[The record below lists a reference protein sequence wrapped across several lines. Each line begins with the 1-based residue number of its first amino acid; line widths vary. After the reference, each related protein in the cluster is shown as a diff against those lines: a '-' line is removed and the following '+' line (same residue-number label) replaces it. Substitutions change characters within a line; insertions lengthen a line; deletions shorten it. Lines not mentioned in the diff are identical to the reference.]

1 MTSAHPLRHIILTL
15 VSALALALHA
25 APACAQAVTIDD
37 FASIDD
43 WTTFAPEGVRVEI
56 TPDAGAL
63 RIDYAFERGGGF
75 AIVRRAVDI
84 DVEGNHVFSF
94 RVKGD
99 APANDLEF
107 KLLDDSGDNV
117 WWHNRRRY
125 TPPANWQTLSSSRRS
140 IEFAWGPNQ
149 DRTLSHVAGIEFA
162 IASATGGKGTIWI
175 DDLRFAPLPEPLP
188 IDAPVRLTSTES
200 EREIV
205 ANTQSP
211 IELAQTPLDEGVEI
225 HLGTPRPLGGL
236 ILGFDNAQADPFTLA
251 VQGRDASGTWVDLAA
266 DVRVETATS
275 VVTFDGESL
284 TAIRLAA
291 HDAADEAAAIKRI
304 EFLPIEAHEN
314 PNRLLEILA
323 TTGQRTHLPA
333 YYTGERT
340 FWTVAGL
347 PGEKGEAL
355 LDENGSFEPVK
366 AGPRLQPALLVG
378 GQLLGGWNA
387 DSRTQSLLSGW
398 KPIPTA
404 SWTHGD
410 LKLDTQLVPVQGERG
425 YYARYT
431 LTNSG
436 PDHTQA
442 KLVLAV
448 RPFQVLPQWQFLN
461 VTGGVAK
468 LDQLRID
475 QNSIDTGTGY
485 FFLSPSPVSES
496 AATAFGSGE
505 IFQRLAEGSIEL
517 GPAAGVQDPAGLASG
532 AWAHH
537 MSLAPG
543 QSKSVVVYFGR
554 RNVTESFDECLLA
567 ANSIWQDMLGDFW
580 LDLPDSQQHLEDSV
594 RTSIAYA
601 LVNQDGPAIQPGSR
615 TYERTWIRDGSLTTH
630 AMLSAGL
637 HDVAT
642 GFIDWYAGYLFEN
655 GKAPCCVDHR
665 GSDPVDEHDSTGQ
678 YIHTVWSCYA
688 FTRDTSFLERHYE
701 SIQRAMAYIQS
712 LREQRMGAPFNDPS
726 APEHVFY
733 GLVPESISHE
743 GYSAKPMHS
752 YWDDFFVLLGISDAA
767 NIARELGRDDDAKA
781 WADLEA
787 DFRTTLADSIALAM
801 QQHDIDYIPGC
812 AELGDFDATSTAI
825 AAFPVWELSSLPKEA
840 VDATFDRYWR
850 MFVDRRD
857 GNIEWRDYTPYEVR
871 VIGAMTDMGK
881 PERSHEMIDY
891 FLSEQTPTGWR
902 QWPEV
907 VHNDLRGPGFI
918 GDLPHSWVACDFV
931 NSINAMLVGVNRHA
945 DRVTLARGLRL
956 DWLDGDG
963 LKINNLST
971 PLGNISWSAKREGNR
986 ITIDITQ
993 CERAPEAGLWLD
1005 LNWLPENARIVG
1017 TDDTPPE
1024 LRIDQLPTR
1033 IEIELP

>member
-1 MTSAHPLRHIILTL
+1 MNPARPFRQIILTL

-125 TPPANWQTLSSSRRS
+125 TPPADWQTLSSSRRS
-140 IEFAWGPNQ
+140 IEFAWGPSQ
-149 DRTLSHVAGIEFA
+149 DRTLRHVAGIEFA

-211 IELAQTPLDEGVEI
+211 IELAHTPLDEGVEI

-251 VQGRDASGTWVDLAA
+251 VQGRDASGAWVDLAA

-291 HDAADEAAAIKRI
+291 HDAADEAAAVKRI

-355 LDENGSFEPVK
+355 LDENGSIEPVK

-378 GQLLGGWNA
+378 GKLLGGWNA

-398 KPIPTA
+398 MPIPTA

-410 LKLDTQLVPVQGERG
+410 LRVDAMLVPGLNGASSVYFSVTNTG
-425 YYARYT
+425 YVKR
-431 LTNSG
+431 NVS
-436 PDHTQA
+436 
-442 KLVLAV
+442 LVLAA

-461 VTGGVAK
+461 VTGGVAPIAT
-468 LDQLRID
+468 LDVEPMTMHADGEVIFRAD
-475 QNSIDTGTGY
+475 MPATRT
-485 FFLSPSPVSES
+485 
-496 AATAFGSGE
+496 AATHFGAGE
-505 IFQRLAEGSIEL
+505 IMQRLADGTLAFNETSRA
-517 GPAAGVQDPAGLASG
+517 PDKARLASG
-532 AWAHH
+532 AWVYDFTLPP
-537 MSLAPG
+537 STSEGVIVTNGPR
-543 QSKSVVVYFGR
+543 QSIRNWGR
-554 RNVTESFDECLLA
+554 ELDSIMTEWNEL
-567 ANSIWQDMLGDFW
+567 LGDFW

-594 RTSIAYA
+594 RASIAYA

-688 FTRDTSFLERHYE
+688 FTRDTSLLERHYE
-701 SIQRAMAYIQS
+701 SIQRAMAYIQN
-712 LREQRMGAPFNDPS
+712 LRDQRMGAPFNDPS

-840 VDATFDRYWR
+840 VDATFDRYWK

-931 NSINAMLVGVNRHA
+931 NSITAMLVGVNRHA

-956 DWLDGDG
+956 DWLEGDG
-963 LKINNLST
+963 LKISNLST
-971 PLGNISWSAKREGNR
+971 PLGNISWSAKREGSK

-993 CERAPEAGLWLD
+993 CERSPEAGLWLD

>member
-1 MTSAHPLRHIILTL
+1 MNASRLLCLIMIALLACRASAQP
-15 VSALALALHA
+15 
-25 APACAQAVTIDD
+25 VTIDD
-37 FASIDD
+37 FETTNA
-43 WTTFAPEGVRVEI
+43 WTTYAPEGVRVDV
-56 TPDAGAL
+56 TPEDGAL
-63 RIDYAFERGGGF
+63 RIDYTFESGGGF
-75 AIVRRAVDI
+75 AIVRRPVDVAVA
-84 DVEGNHVFSF
+84 GNYQFSF

-107 KLLDDSGDNV
+107 KLVDKTGDNV

-125 TPPANWQTLSSSRRS
+125 TPPADWQTLSSSRRS
-140 IEFAWGPNQ
+140 IEFAWGPIEDQ
-149 DRTLSHVAGIEFA
+149 TLKHVDTIEFA
-162 IASATGGKGTIWI
+162 IASATGGTGTIWI
-175 DDLRFAPLPEPLP
+175 DDLRYAPLPEPLP
-188 IDAPVRLTSTES
+188 LEAPVSVTTADAGRVIAADAAPPVRLDDARLEDG
-200 EREIV
+200 IGI
-205 ANTQSP
+205 N
-211 IELAQTPLDEGVEI
+211 LD
-225 HLGTPRPLGGL
+225 TPRPLGGL
-236 ILGFDNAQADPFTLA
+236 ILDFANIDKPFTLTLR
-251 VQGRDASGTWVDLAA
+251 GKNASGEWINLASNL
-266 DVRVETATS
+266 RVETASS

-284 TAIRLAA
+284 SEITLIPQDDGADAVTLAGF
-291 HDAADEAAAIKRI
+291 EL
-304 EFLPIEAHEN
+304 LPIEAHEN

-333 YYTGERT
+333 YYTGQRT

-347 PGEKGEAL
+347 PGKKGEAL
-355 LDENGSFEPVK
+355 LDENGSVEPVK
-366 AGPRLQPALLVG
+366 AGPRLQPALIVDG
-378 GQLLGGWNA
+378 KLLGGWNA
-387 DSRTQSLLSGW
+387 DSRTQSLLFGW
-398 KPIPTA
+398 MPIPIAT
-404 SWTHGD
+404 WTHGD

-431 LTNSG
+431 LTNNGS
-436 PDHTQA
+436 DHKQA

-485 FFLSPSPVSES
+485 FFHSPITVAEV

-517 GPAAGVQDPAGLASG
+517 GPAASVQDPAGLASG

-543 QSKSVVVYFGR
+543 QSQSVDVYLGR
-554 RNVTESFDECLLA
+554 RNVTESYDECLLA

-594 RTSIAYA
+594 RASIAYA

-642 GFIDWYAGYLFEN
+642 GFIDWYAGYLFDN

-665 GSDPVDEHDSTGQ
+665 GADPVDEHDSTGQ

-688 FTRDTSFLERHYE
+688 FTRDTSLLERHYE

-712 LREQRMGAPFNDPS
+712 LRDQRMGAPFNDPS

-840 VDATFDRYWR
+840 VDATFDRYWK

-931 NSINAMLVGVNRHA
+931 NSITAMLVGVNRHA

-956 DWLDGDG
+956 DWLDGEG
-963 LKINNLST
+963 LKIDNLST

-993 CERAPEAGLWLD
+993 CERTPEGGLWLD
-1005 LNWLPENARIVG
+1005 LNWLPKNARIVG

-1024 LRIDQLPTR
+1024 RRIDQLPTR

>member
-1 MTSAHPLRHIILTL
+1 MNPARPFRQIILTL

-117 WWHNRRRY
+117 WWHTRRRY
-125 TPPANWQTLSSSRRS
+125 TPPADWQTLSSSRRS
-140 IEFAWGPNQ
+140 IEFAWGPSQ
-149 DRTLSHVAGIEFA
+149 DRTLRHVAGIEFA

-211 IELAQTPLDEGVEI
+211 IELAHTPLDEGVEI

-251 VQGRDASGTWVDLAA
+251 VQGRDASGAWVDLAA

-291 HDAADEAAAIKRI
+291 HDAADEAAAVKRI

-355 LDENGSFEPVK
+355 LDENGSIEPVK

-378 GQLLGGWNA
+378 GKLLGGWNA

-398 KPIPTA
+398 MPIPTA

-410 LKLDTQLVPVQGERG
+410 LRVDAMLVPGLNGASSVYFSVTNTG
-425 YYARYT
+425 YVKR
-431 LTNSG
+431 NVS
-436 PDHTQA
+436 
-442 KLVLAV
+442 LVLAA

-461 VTGGVAK
+461 VTGGVAHIAT
-468 LDQLRID
+468 LDVEPMTMHADGEVIFRAD
-475 QNSIDTGTGY
+475 MPATRT
-485 FFLSPSPVSES
+485 
-496 AATAFGSGE
+496 AATHFGAGE
-505 IFQRLAEGSIEL
+505 IMQRLADGTLAFNETSRA
-517 GPAAGVQDPAGLASG
+517 PDKARLASG
-532 AWAHH
+532 AWVYDFTLPP
-537 MSLAPG
+537 STSEGVIVTNGPR
-543 QSKSVVVYFGR
+543 QSIRNWGR
-554 RNVTESFDECLLA
+554 ELDSIMTEWNEL
-567 ANSIWQDMLGDFW
+567 LGDFW

-594 RTSIAYA
+594 RASIAYA

-688 FTRDTSFLERHYE
+688 FTRDTSLLERHYE
-701 SIQRAMAYIQS
+701 SIQRAMAYIQN
-712 LREQRMGAPFNDPS
+712 LRDQRMGAPFNDPS

-840 VDATFDRYWR
+840 VDATFDRYWK

-931 NSINAMLVGVNRHA
+931 NSITAMLVGVNRHA

-956 DWLDGDG
+956 DWLEGDG
-963 LKINNLST
+963 LKISNLST
-971 PLGNISWSAKREGNR
+971 PLGNISWSAKREGSK

-993 CERAPEAGLWLD
+993 CERSPEAGLWLD

>member
-1 MTSAHPLRHIILTL
+1 MNASRLLCLIMIVVIACHTSAQP
-15 VSALALALHA
+15 
-25 APACAQAVTIDD
+25 VTIDA
-37 FASIDD
+37 FETTNA
-43 WTTFAPEGVRVEI
+43 WTTYAPEGVRVDV
-56 TPDAGAL
+56 TPEDGAL
-63 RIDYAFERGGGF
+63 RIDYTFESGGGF
-75 AIVRRAVDI
+75 AIVRRPVDVAVA
-84 DVEGNHVFSF
+84 GNYQFSF

-107 KLLDDSGDNV
+107 KLVDKTGDNV

-125 TPPANWQTLSSSRRS
+125 TPPADWQTLSSSRRS
-140 IEFAWGPNQ
+140 IEFAWGPIEDQ
-149 DRTLSHVAGIEFA
+149 TLKHVDTIEFA
-162 IASATGGKGTIWI
+162 IASATGGTGTIWI
-175 DDLRFAPLPEPLP
+175 DDLRYAPLPEPLP
-188 IDAPVRLTSTES
+188 LEAPVSVTTADAGRVIAADAAPPVRLDDARLEDG
-200 EREIV
+200 IGI
-205 ANTQSP
+205 N
-211 IELAQTPLDEGVEI
+211 LD
-225 HLGTPRPLGGL
+225 TPRPLGGL
-236 ILGFDNAQADPFTLA
+236 ILDFANIDKPFTLTLR
-251 VQGRDASGTWVDLAA
+251 GKNASGEWINLASNL
-266 DVRVETATS
+266 RVETASS

-284 TAIRLAA
+284 SEITLIPQDDGADAVTLAGF
-291 HDAADEAAAIKRI
+291 EL
-304 EFLPIEAHEN
+304 LPIEAHEN

-323 TTGQRTHLPA
+323 TTGQRTHLPE
-333 YYTGERT
+333 YYSGERT

-347 PGEKGEAL
+347 PGEKSEAL

-366 AGPRLQPALLVG
+366 AGPRLQPALIVDG
-378 GQLLGGWNA
+378 KLLGGWNA
-387 DSRTQSLLSGW
+387 DSRTQSLWNGW
-398 KPIPTA
+398 MPIPTA

-410 LKLDTQLVPVQGERG
+410 LRVDAMLVPGLNGASSV
-425 YYARYT
+425 YYS
-431 LTNSG
+431 LTNTGYVKRNAS
-436 PDHTQA
+436 
-442 KLVLAV
+442 LVLAA

-461 VTGGVAK
+461 VTGGVAPIAT
-468 LDQLRID
+468 LDVEPMTMHADGEVIFRADLPATR
-475 QNSIDTGTGY
+475 T
-485 FFLSPSPVSES
+485 
-496 AATAFGSGE
+496 AATHFGAGE
-505 IFQRLAEGSIEL
+505 IMQRLADGTLAFNETSRA
-517 GPAAGVQDPAGLASG
+517 PDKARLASG
-532 AWAHH
+532 AWVYDFTLPP
-537 MSLAPG
+537 STSEGVIVTNGPR
-543 QSKSVVVYFGR
+543 QSIRNWGR
-554 RNVTESFDECLLA
+554 ELDSIMTEWNEL
-567 ANSIWQDMLGDFW
+567 LGDFW

-594 RTSIAYA
+594 RASIAYA

-642 GFIDWYAGYLFEN
+642 GFIDWYAGYLFDN

-665 GSDPVDEHDSTGQ
+665 GADPVDEHDSTGQ

-688 FTRDTSFLERHYE
+688 FTRDTSLLERHYE

-712 LREQRMGAPFNDPS
+712 LRDQRMGAPFSDPS

-767 NIARELGRDDDAKA
+767 NIARELGRDADAKA

-825 AAFPVWELSSLPKEA
+825 AAFPVWELSSLPKQA
-840 VDATFDRYWR
+840 VDATFDRYWK

-931 NSINAMLVGVNRHA
+931 NSITAMLVGVNRHA

-956 DWLDGDG
+956 DWLDGEG

-971 PLGNISWSAKREGNR
+971 PLGNISWSAKSESSR

-993 CERAPEAGLWLD
+993 CERTPEDGLWLD
-1005 LNWLPENARIVG
+1005 LNWLPEGAKLVG
-1017 TDDTPPE
+1017 SNDMPSE